1 MKLKIK
7 MMMLAALAVVCDTSV
22 WANDASWTSTV
33 NPTSTANIPKWNI
46 AGNWLDGYIGGT
58 NAANAD
64 AINFA
69 YPFTTGTKNEGQPID
84 MSDLAPSF
92 HSVTGLPFQVITRS
106 GVYSKTVTVVDPSAF
121 RGVWAQNGMADCSY
135 VVNPESGE
143 TAEFKRVANGVN
155 PRFNVASGGTARI
168 RDLLGCGSMDLTGT
182 GELIL
187 NTPRSLGTRA
197 IIHSAGTLT
206 VESPDE
212 PEYPA
217 PAAGASWRFDASAT
231 HTLKTVEVDGRTYVT
246 NWCDANGGEAMA
258 YASLE
263 ACRPFISPITVN
275 GHHLVDFGGYKTQ
288 GGVYDPSGADELYG
302 PAAYLLIGKTN
313 NLSVATALGNSV
325 CEMFVVMQ
333 AHAEL
338 SNNFFVSPLGNNSGY
353 QIPMTFLPDTMFRS
367 DYSRTTY
374 GGYSNTK
381 SEGDYRA
388 WLDGEPYIGT
398 GLNAPAVK
406 PVARWEPAKLHVI
419 AVNFKDGARPNL
431 YALGTTRKDNGTE
444 CGGFAMAE
452 AIIYKTE
459 LTDAE
464 RRQTIEYLKRKWL
477 SGTAAKPYDMDAV
490 IVGDAS
496 AKVNVESGNTAKI
509 RTLRLGASIASS
521 ANVVKTGDGT
531 LEVEEVLPSSATL
544 EVRGGGVMLSHD
556 TPVASTDRANVPT
569 DGMLCWLDA
578 TSDASKFESDA
589 DGITKWKDCRD
600 GYSDTVFAETYVPAG
615 GTTKPTLVDDV
626 VSGKKAVDYGE
637 TRDANGPCSKITIN
651 GSVLS
656 DVREAFVVWRRT
668 VSNQCAGSLFGGS
681 RYGGYLNNFSDRVM
695 AHDQNFGAAAGA
707 LWVVDGRPI
716 DSTSGTIMDFKDV
729 GNGAFAVINA
739 STKWGMPW
747 CYPALSGNSTN
758 QVYRGGGCVIGE
770 IITYSRRLSDAER
783 RNVTAYLMNKWENGA
798 TLGLDTDDTVA
809 KIAFT
814 GGAAPKV
821 GTRTDRTVTAIEGTG
836 TLTKTGA
843 GKLTVGSLD
852 SGITVLDIKEGEIK
866 CGSIANVAE
875 ISTYLSAT
883 GGVGTVFLGSAATL
897 PASMTVNVAIDP
909 EFDGK
914 ADYPIVKAESYASTP
929 DISGWTL
936 NVTGVAGGEF
946 RLVRSP
952 DGICLRSGVRG
963 MIIIFR

>member
-46 AGNWLDGYIGGT
+46 ADNWLDGYIGGA
-58 NAANAD
+58 NAAD

-69 YPFTTGTKNEGQPID
+69 YPFTTGTKYNGQPIN
-84 MSDLAPSF
+84 MSDFAPSF

-106 GVYSKTVTVVDPSAF
+106 GTYSMAVTVVDPSAF

-212 PEYPA
+212 PENPA

-263 ACRPFISPITVN
+263 SCRPFISPITVN

-302 PAAYLLIGKTN
+302 PAAYMLIGKTN
-313 NLSVATALGNSV
+313 NLSVVAALGSSV

-374 GGYSNTK
+374 GSNTT

-431 YALGTTRKDNGTE
+431 YALGTTRFTTGNE

-531 LEVEEVLPSSATL
+531 LELEEVLPASATL

-578 TSDASKFESDA
+578 TSGGAFDTDGSG
-589 DGITKWKDCRD
+589 GITKWKDCRD
-600 GYSDTVFAETYVPAG
+600 GYSDTVFAETYVPDG

-651 GSVLS
+651 GSDMS

-681 RYGGYLNNFSDRVM
+681 RYGGYLNNSSDRVM
-695 AHDQNFGAAAGA
+695 AHNQNFGAAAGA
-707 LWVVDGRPI
+707 LWVVDGCPI
-716 DSTSGTIMDFKDV
+716 DSTSDKIKDFKGV

-747 CYPALSGNSTN
+747 CYPALSGNSTS
-758 QVYRGGGCVIGE
+758 QAYKGGGCVIGE

-821 GTRTDRTVTAIEGTG
+821 GTRTDRTVTAIEGSG

-852 SGITVLDIKEGEIK
+852 SGITALDIKEGEIK

>member
-22 WANDASWTSTV
+22 WANDACWTNTVVST
-33 NPTSTANIPKWNI
+33 TQQTWNL
-46 AGNWLDGYIGGT
+46 AGNWLDGYIGGA

-69 YPFTTGTKNEGQPID
+69 YPFTTGTKYEGQPID

-106 GVYSKTVTVVDPSAF
+106 GTNSKTVTVVDPSAF

-155 PRFNVASGGTARI
+155 PRFNVASGGKARI

-206 VESPDE
+206 VESPNE
-212 PEYPA
+212 PENPA

-231 HTLKTVEVDGRTYVT
+231 HTLKTVVVDGRTYVT

-263 ACRPFISPITVN
+263 SCRPFISPITVN
-275 GHHLVDFGGYKTQ
+275 GHHLVDFGGYKKSDWT
-288 GGVYDPSGADELYG
+288 YDPNSTEELYG
-302 PAAYLLIGKTN
+302 PAAFMLIGKTN
-313 NLSVATALGNSV
+313 SLSVVAALGSSV

-338 SNNFFVSPLGNNSGY
+338 SGNSFVSPLGNSTSSY

-431 YALGTTRKDNGTE
+431 YALGTTRYTTGNE

-531 LEVEEVLPSSATL
+531 LELEEVLPASATL

-651 GSVLS
+651 GTDMS

-681 RYGGYLNNFSDRVM
+681 RNGGYLNNSSDRVM
-695 AHDQNFGAAAGA
+695 EPRQNFGAGAGA

-716 DSTSGTIMDFKDV
+716 DSTSDTIKDFKDV

-747 CYPALSGNSTN
+747 RYPALSGNSLTS
-758 QVYRGGGCVIGE
+758 VYRGGGCVIGE

-814 GGAAPKV
+814 GGVAPKV

-852 SGITVLDIKEGEIK
+852 SGITALDIKEGEIK

-875 ISTYLSAT
+875 ISTSLST
-883 GGVGTVFLGSAATL
+883 NGIVGTVSLGSAVTL
-897 PASMTVNVAIDP
+897 PAAMTVDVAVNP
-909 EFDGK
+909 AFRECG
-914 ADYPIVKAESYASTP
+914 DYPLVKVGSFASTP

-936 NVTGVAGGEF
+936 NVTGASDKLVF
-946 RLVRSP
+946 SLVRRA
-952 DGICLRSGVRG
+952 DGIYLQSAKRG
-963 MIIIFR
+963 FMMIVW